1 MTLISTIQ
9 NINHSAKQKDK
20 PLSLAVVKAAHDEV
34 IESLREA
41 INEGM
46 VYAVLIDNKEA
57 LQKLIQKYQLPEN
70 SYEIVAEDSDEAA
83 SKLAVEMVKNGKANA
98 IMKGHLSTGKLLKA
112 VVDKEHGIRRSPLL
126 SHVAVLY
133 MPTLYRLVGF
143 TDGGMVLEPSKEEMS
158 IIIDHAVE
166 VMHSLNQVKPKVALL
181 SATENVIPKLASSK
195 IEFDVVQEN
204 QREDCIIEGPLSLDI
219 SLSPAIALDKG
230 YSGAIQGD
238 ADIIVTP
245 DIVSGNAVS
254 KSLTLFGGAQM
265 AGLIIGAQVPIIL
278 TSRSSSSEEKYASI
292 LLAKMMKSE

>member
-1 MTLISTIQ
+1 
-9 NINHSAKQKDK
+9 
-20 PLSLAVVKAAHDEV
+20 
-34 IESLREA
+34 
-41 INEGM
+41 
-46 VYAVLIDNKEA
+46 
-57 LQKLIQKYQLPEN
+57 
-70 SYEIVAEDSDEAA
+70 
-83 SKLAVEMVKNGKANA
+83 

-133 MPTLYRLVGF
+133 MPTLDRLVGF

-292 LLAKMMKSE
+292 LLAKMMKNE